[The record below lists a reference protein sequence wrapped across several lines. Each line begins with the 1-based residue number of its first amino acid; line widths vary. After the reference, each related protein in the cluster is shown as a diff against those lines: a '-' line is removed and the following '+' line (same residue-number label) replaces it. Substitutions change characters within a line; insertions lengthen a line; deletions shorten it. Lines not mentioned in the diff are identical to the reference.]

1 MLVFVAALITAP
13 LLVFTPTLIQVWR
26 RAAFEYGALADRMG
40 AAFEDKW
47 LRRDQPD
54 DPNILGQQDFSAT
67 TDLYAVVANIY
78 DMRFIPIDLRSL
90 VILVAVMLLPFVP
103 VLLLAVPID
112 QILSGLKGL
121 LF

>member
-1 MLVFVAALITAP
+1 
-13 LLVFTPTLIQVWR
+13 
-26 RAAFEYGALADRMG
+26 
-40 AAFEDKW
+40 
-47 LRRDQPD
+47 
-54 DPNILGQQDFSAT
+54 
-67 TDLYAVVANIY
+67 
-78 DMRFIPIDLRSL
+78 MRFIPIDLRSI